1 MLWSPRSMQKEEDVV
16 IGADIADTE
25 VEVVASSSASNEQ
38 RTRRGHHPP
47 YVVRGLYRCT
57 SKHYYSFP
65 LTRKLVAAS
74 ERFIQKPQTR
84 VYECLEGGNG
94 REVHLVF
101 RLSWVVRS
109 STNCLI
115 NGAGA
120 DVVSYVVRGIS
131 SLFIPCF

>member
-109 STNCLI
+109 STNC
-115 NGAGA
+115 
-120 DVVSYVVRGIS
+120 
-131 SLFIPCF
+131 